1 VIAKKL
7 RRKQFLWHLSELLL
21 WDDLQVSKNKSQ
33 SWLGLYIALG
43 FVWGCSFIFIKLGLE
58 FLTPFGVAFGR
69 CALGSLTLL
78 IYLKIKGLT
87 LVRDKKLI
95 GHLWVVA
102 LLLNVIPGIFFAWA
116 ETEVTSILA
125 GIINAVTPLMTLIAI
140 IVVSRNEK
148 PTTAQVVGLLLG
160 FLGVLTVLGAW
171 QGLGANPLWAILIL
185 LTAVTCYGFS
195 FPYSR
200 RFILPAQLKP
210 EVMAATQVTLA
221 AFTLLPF
228 YLFDGIAKDEYRV
241 GPVLAMAALGVFGSG
256 FAYIWNFTIMRDAGS
271 AIASSV
277 TYVTPLVAVLV
288 GFIFLNE
295 IPHWYEPVGA
305 VIVLLG
311 AAIAQGRI
319 PLTKKH

>member
-1 VIAKKL
+1 M
-7 RRKQFLWHLSELLL
+7 
-21 WDDLQVSKNKSQ
+21 SKSKSQ

-43 FVWGCSFIFIKLGLE
+43 IVWGCSFIFIKLGLE

-69 CALGSLTLL
+69 CALGALALL
-78 IYLKIKGLT
+78 IYLKVKDLT
-87 LVRDKKLI
+87 LVRDRKMI
-95 GHLWVVA
+95 GHLWVVS

-140 IVVSRNEK
+140 MVVSRNEK
-148 PTTAQVVGLLLG
+148 PTRPQVVGLILG

-171 QGLGANPLWAILIL
+171 QGLGDNPLWAILIL
-185 LTAVTCYGFS
+185 LAAVTCYGFS

-210 EVMAATQVTLA
+210 EVMAATQVTLGA
-221 AFTLLPF
+221 ITLLP
-228 YLFDGIAKDEYRV
+228 LFLINGVAKSEFLL
-241 GPVLAMAALGVFGSG
+241 GPVLAMIALGVFGSG

-288 GFIFLNE
+288 GFVFLNE
-295 IPHWYEPVGA
+295 VLHWYEPIGA
-305 VIVLLG
+305 LVVLLG

-319 PLTKKH
+319 PLSKKL

>member
-1 VIAKKL
+1 MAMS
-7 RRKQFLWHLSELLL
+7 KQ
-21 WDDLQVSKNKSQ
+21 KTQ

-43 FVWGCSFIFIKLGLE
+43 IVWGCSFIFIKLGLE

-69 CALGSLTLL
+69 CALGALALL
-78 IYLKIKGLT
+78 IYLKIKGLS
-87 LVRDKKLI
+87 LVRDRKMI

-140 IVVSRNEK
+140 MLVSRNEK
-148 PTTAQVVGLLLG
+148 PTTPQVVGLLLG

-171 QGLGANPLWAILIL
+171 QGLGDNPLWAILIL
-185 LTAVTCYGFS
+185 LAAVTCYGFS

-200 RFILPAQLKP
+200 RYILPAQLAP
-210 EVMAATQVTLA
+210 EVMAATQVTLGA
-221 AFTLLPF
+221 ITLLP
-228 YLFDGIAKDEYRV
+228 LFLINGIAKSEFLL
-241 GPVLAMAALGVFGSG
+241 GPVLAMVALGVFGSG
-256 FAYIWNFTIMRDAGS
+256 FAYIWNFTIMRAAGS

-305 VIVLLG
+305 LVVLLG

-319 PLTKKH
+319 PLSKKL

>member
-1 VIAKKL
+1 M
-7 RRKQFLWHLSELLL
+7 
-21 WDDLQVSKNKSQ
+21 SKSKSQ

-43 FVWGCSFIFIKLGLE
+43 IVWGCSFIFIKLGLE

-69 CALGSLTLL
+69 CALGALALL
-78 IYLKIKGLT
+78 IYLKAKGLS
-87 LVRDKKLI
+87 LVRDRKMI

-140 IVVSRNEK
+140 MLVSRNEK
-148 PTTAQVVGLLLG
+148 PTAPQIVGLLLG

-171 QGLGANPLWAILIL
+171 KGLGDNPLWAILVL
-185 LTAVTCYGFS
+185 LAAVTCYGFS

-210 EVMAATQVTLA
+210 EVMAATQVTLGA
-221 AFTLLPF
+221 ITLLP
-228 YLFDGIAKDEYRV
+228 LFLMDGIAKDEYRI
-241 GPVLAMAALGVFGSG
+241 GPVLAMIALGVFGSG
-256 FAYIWNFTIMRDAGS
+256 FAYIWNFTIMRAAGS

-277 TYVTPLVAVLV
+277 TYVTPVVAVVV
-288 GFIFLNE
+288 GLIFLQE
-295 IPHWYEPVGA
+295 KLHWYEPVGA
-305 VIVLLG
+305 LVVLLG

-319 PLTKKH
+319 PLTKKP

>member
-1 VIAKKL
+1 M
-7 RRKQFLWHLSELLL
+7 
-21 WDDLQVSKNKSQ
+21 SKSKSQ

-43 FVWGCSFIFIKLGLE
+43 IVWGCSFIFIKLGLE

-69 CALGSLTLL
+69 CALGALALL
-78 IYLKIKGLT
+78 VYLKIKGLS
-87 LVRDKKLI
+87 LVRDRKMI

-102 LLLNVIPGIFFAWA
+102 LLLNVIPGILFAWA

-148 PTTAQVVGLLLG
+148 PTTPQVVGLLLG
-160 FLGVLTVLGAW
+160 FLGVLIVLGAW
-171 QGLGANPLWAILIL
+171 KGLGDNPLWAILIL
-185 LTAVTCYGFS
+185 LAAVTCYGFS

-210 EVMAATQVTLA
+210 EVMAATQVTLGA
-221 AFTLLPF
+221 ITLLP
-228 YLFDGIAKDEYRV
+228 LFLINGIAKNEYRL
-241 GPVLAMAALGVFGSG
+241 GPVLAMVALGVFGSG
-256 FAYIWNFTIMRDAGS
+256 FAYIWNFIIMRDAGS

-288 GFIFLNE
+288 GFIFLSE

-305 VIVLLG
+305 LIVLLG

-319 PLTKKH
+319 PLSKKI

>member
-1 VIAKKL
+1 M
-7 RRKQFLWHLSELLL
+7 
-21 WDDLQVSKNKSQ
+21 SKSKSQ

-43 FVWGCSFIFIKLGLE
+43 IVWGCSFIFIKLGLE

-69 CALGSLTLL
+69 CALGALALL
-78 IYLKIKGLT
+78 IYLKIKGLS
-87 LVRDKKLI
+87 LVRDRKMI

-102 LLLNVIPGIFFAWA
+102 LLLNVIPGILFAWA

-148 PTTAQVVGLLLG
+148 PTTPQVVGLLLG

-171 QGLGANPLWAILIL
+171 KGLGDNPLWAILIL
-185 LTAVTCYGFS
+185 LAAVTCYGFS

-210 EVMAATQVTLA
+210 EVMAATQVTLGA
-221 AFTLLPF
+221 ITLLP
-228 YLFDGIAKDEYRV
+228 LFLINGIAKNEYRL
-241 GPVLAMAALGVFGSG
+241 GPVLAMVALGVFGSG

-277 TYVTPLVAVLV
+277 TYVTPVVAVAV
-288 GFIFLNE
+288 GLIFLQE
-295 IPHWYEPVGA
+295 KLHWYEPVGA
-305 VIVLLG
+305 LIVLLG

-319 PLTKKH
+319 PLSKKI

>member
-1 VIAKKL
+1 VIK
-7 RRKQFLWHLSELLL
+7 S
-21 WDDLQVSKNKSQ
+21 KSQ

-43 FVWGCSFIFIKLGLE
+43 IVWGCSFIFIKLGLE

-69 CALGSLTLL
+69 CALGAVALL
-78 IYLKIKGLT
+78 IYLKIKGLS
-87 LVRDKKLI
+87 LVRDRKMI

-140 IVVSRNEK
+140 MLVSRNEK
-148 PTTAQVVGLLLG
+148 PTSPQVIGLLLG

-171 QGLGANPLWAILIL
+171 QGLGDNPLWAILIL
-185 LTAVTCYGFS
+185 LAAVTCYGFS

-200 RFILPAQLKP
+200 RYILPAQLKP
-210 EVMAATQVTLA
+210 EVMAATQVTLGA
-221 AFTLLPF
+221 ITLLP
-228 YLFDGIAKDEYRV
+228 LFLIDGIAKDEYRL
-241 GPVLAMAALGVFGSG
+241 GPVLAMVVLGVFGSG
-256 FAYIWNFTIMRDAGS
+256 FAYIWNFTIMRAAGS

-288 GFIFLNE
+288 GFIFLSE
-295 IPHWYEPVGA
+295 IPHWYEPAGA

-319 PLTKKH
+319 KITRAKI

>member
-1 VIAKKL
+1 MGK
-7 RRKQFLWHLSELLL
+7 S
-21 WDDLQVSKNKSQ
+21 KSQ

-43 FVWGCSFIFIKLGLE
+43 IVWGCSFIFIKLGLE

-69 CALGSLTLL
+69 CAFGALALL
-78 IYLKIKGLT
+78 IYLKVKGLS
-87 LVRDKKLI
+87 LVRDRTMI

-140 IVVSRNEK
+140 MLVSRNEK
-148 PTTAQVVGLLLG
+148 PTTPQVVGLLLG

-171 QGLGANPLWAILIL
+171 QGLGDNPLWAILIL
-185 LTAVTCYGFS
+185 LAAVTCYGFS

-210 EVMAATQVTLA
+210 EVMAATQVTLGA
-221 AFTLLPF
+221 ITLLPL
-228 YLFDGIAKDEYRV
+228 YLFDGIAKDEYRL
-241 GPVLAMAALGVFGSG
+241 GPVLAMVVLGVFGSG
-256 FAYIWNFTIMRDAGS
+256 FAYIWNFTIMRAAGS

-277 TYVTPLVAVLV
+277 TYVTPVVAVLV

-305 VIVLLG
+305 VVVLLG

-319 PLTKKH
+319 KIMRAKI

>member
-1 VIAKKL
+1 
-7 RRKQFLWHLSELLL
+7 
-21 WDDLQVSKNKSQ
+21 VSKSKSQ

-43 FVWGCSFIFIKLGLE
+43 IVWGCSFIFIKLGLE

-69 CALGSLTLL
+69 CALGALALL
-78 IYLKIKGLT
+78 IYLKIKGLS
-87 LVRDKKLI
+87 LVRDRKMI

-102 LLLNVIPGIFFAWA
+102 LLLNVIPGILFAWA

-148 PTTAQVVGLLLG
+148 PTTPQVVGLLLG

-171 QGLGANPLWAILIL
+171 KGLGDNPLWAILIL
-185 LTAVTCYGFS
+185 LAAVTCYGFS

-210 EVMAATQVTLA
+210 EVMAATQVTLGA
-221 AFTLLPF
+221 ITLLP
-228 YLFDGIAKDEYRV
+228 LFLINGIAKSEFLI
-241 GPVLAMAALGVFGSG
+241 GPVLAMVALGVFGSG

-277 TYVTPLVAVLV
+277 TYVTPVVAVAV
-288 GFIFLNE
+288 GLIFLQE
-295 IPHWYEPVGA
+295 KLHWYEPVGA
-305 VIVLLG
+305 LIVLLG

-319 PLTKKH
+319 PLSKKL

>member
-1 VIAKKL
+1 
-7 RRKQFLWHLSELLL
+7 
-21 WDDLQVSKNKSQ
+21 VSKSKSQ

-43 FVWGCSFIFIKLGLE
+43 IVWGCSFIFIKLGLE

-69 CALGSLTLL
+69 CALGALALL
-78 IYLKIKGLT
+78 IYLKVKGLS
-87 LVRDKKLI
+87 LVRDRKMI

-140 IVVSRNEK
+140 MLVSRNEK
-148 PTTAQVVGLLLG
+148 PTAPQIVGLLLG

-171 QGLGANPLWAILIL
+171 KGLGDNPLWAILVL
-185 LTAVTCYGFS
+185 LAAVTCYGFS

-210 EVMAATQVTLA
+210 EVMAATQVTLGA
-221 AFTLLPF
+221 ITLLP
-228 YLFDGIAKDEYRV
+228 LFLIDGIAKDEYRI
-241 GPVLAMAALGVFGSG
+241 GPVLAMIALGVFGSG
-256 FAYIWNFTIMRDAGS
+256 FAYIWNFTIMRAAGS

-277 TYVTPLVAVLV
+277 TYVTPVVAVVV
-288 GFIFLNE
+288 GLIFLQE
-295 IPHWYEPVGA
+295 KLHWYEPVGA
-305 VIVLLG
+305 LVVLLG

-319 PLTKKH
+319 PLTKKP